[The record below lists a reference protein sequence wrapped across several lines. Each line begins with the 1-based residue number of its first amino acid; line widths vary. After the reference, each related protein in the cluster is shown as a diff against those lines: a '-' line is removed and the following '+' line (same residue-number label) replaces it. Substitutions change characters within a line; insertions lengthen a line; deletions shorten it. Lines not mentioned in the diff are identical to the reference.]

1 MKFVHM
7 ADMHFDAPFSSLATK
22 NNLGDVR
29 RLEQRN
35 AFRKVIEYIKEN
47 KIDYL
52 FIAGDLY
59 EEKDVRKSTIEFINN
74 EFKKISDTK
83 IFIVPGNHDPYI
95 KNSYYDKFKFNE
107 NVYIFKENIDVY
119 EDNDIRIFGVGFT
132 DFYMNENPLKDFKI
146 EKDLKITI
154 LISHCDINGV
164 QDKDGFSYNPIL
176 LSKLKELD
184 FDYTALGH
192 IHNIDF
198 IPNEKISY
206 SGSTISLGFDELG
219 KHGVIVGEL
228 VNGKLTTSFLQ
239 IDDRLFTEFELN
251 VENCGSDEEII
262 EKIDELNFNEKE
274 SVKIILIGNKNFDIN
289 IRKILSLISNENVI
303 KIKDKT
309 KINID
314 IEKLINENSLKG
326 LFIRE
331 VIEKYNNNEIDEE
344 DVEKIIQIGIDAM

>member
-1 MKFVHM
+1 MKFLHM
-7 ADMHFDAPFSSLATK
+7 ADMHFDAPFSTLATK
-22 NNLGDVR
+22 KNLGDIR

-47 KIDYL
+47 NIDYL

-59 EEKDVRKSTIEFINN
+59 EENDVRKSTIEFIND
-74 EFKKISDTK
+74 EFEKIPTTK
-83 IFIVPGNHDPYI
+83 VIIVPGNHDPFI
-95 KNSYYDKFKFNE
+95 KNSYYDKFEFNE
-107 NVYIFKENIDVY
+107 NVYIFKEKIEVY
-119 EDNDIRIFGVGFT
+119 EDDNIRIYGVGFT
-132 DFYMNENPLKDFKI
+132 DFYMNDNPLKDLKI
-146 EKDLKITI
+146 EKDLKTTI
-154 LISHCDINGV
+154 LISHSDVNGV
-164 QDKDGFSYNPIL
+164 QDKNGFSYNPIL

-184 FDYTALGH
+184 FDYAALGH

-219 KHGVIVGEL
+219 QHGVIVGEL
-228 VNGKLTTSFLQ
+228 ENGKLTTSFLQ
-239 IDDRLFTEFELN
+239 IDDRVFTEFELN
-251 VENCGSDEEII
+251 VEKCTSDEEII
-262 EKIDELNFNEKE
+262 EKINELNFDEKE
-274 SVKIILIGNKNFDIN
+274 TVKIILIGNKNFDIN
-289 IRKILSLISNENVI
+289 VRKILSLISNESVI

>member
-1 MKFVHM
+1 MKFLHM
-7 ADMHFDAPFSSLATK
+7 ADMHFDAPFSTLASK
-22 NNLGDVR
+22 SNLGDIR

-35 AFRKVIEYIKEN
+35 AFKKVIEYIKEN
-47 KIDYL
+47 EIDYL

-74 EFKKISDTK
+74 EFEKIKNTK

-95 KNSYYDKFKFNE
+95 KNSYYDKFDFND
-107 NVYIFKENIDVY
+107 NVYILKNEIDIY
-119 EDNDIRIFGVGFT
+119 EDDKIKIYGVGFT
-132 DFYMNENPLKDFKI
+132 DFYMNENPLKNIKV
-146 EKDLKITI
+146 EKDLKPTF

-164 QDKDGFSYNPIL
+164 QDKNGFSYNPIL

-184 FDYTALGH
+184 FDYAALGH
-192 IHNIDF
+192 IHNVEF
-198 IPNEKISY
+198 APNEKVSY

-219 KHGVIVGEL
+219 KHGVIVGEFL
-228 VNGKLTTSFLQ
+228 NGKLSTSFLQ

-251 VENCGSDEEII
+251 VENCHSDEEII
-262 EKIDELNFNEKE
+262 EKINELNFNEKE
-274 SVKIILIGNKNFDIN
+274 TVKIILAGNKNFDIDV
-289 IRKILSLISNENVI
+289 RKILSLITNDNVI

>member
-1 MKFVHM
+1 MKFLHM
-7 ADMHFDAPFSSLATK
+7 ADMHFDAPFSTLATK
-22 NNLGDVR
+22 KNLGDIR

-47 KIDYL
+47 NIDYL
-52 FIAGDLY
+52 FIAGDLF
-59 EEKDVRKSTIEFINN
+59 EENDVRKSTIEFIND
-74 EFKKISDTK
+74 EFEKIPTTK
-83 IFIVPGNHDPYI
+83 VIIVPGNHDPFI
-95 KNSYYDKFKFNE
+95 KNSYYDKFEFNE
-107 NVYIFKENIDVY
+107 NVYIFKEKIEVY
-119 EDNDIRIFGVGFT
+119 EDDNIRIYGVGFT
-132 DFYMNENPLKDFKI
+132 DFYMNDNPLKDLKI
-146 EKDLKITI
+146 EKDLKTTI
-154 LISHCDINGV
+154 LISHSDVNGV
-164 QDKDGFSYNPIL
+164 QDKNGFSYNPIL

-184 FDYTALGH
+184 FDYAALGH

-219 KHGVIVGEL
+219 QHGVIVGEL
-228 VNGKLTTSFLQ
+228 ENGNLTTSFLQ
-239 IDDRLFTEFELN
+239 IDDRLFTEHELN
-251 VENCGSDEEII
+251 VENYSSDEEII
-262 EKIDELNFNEKE
+262 EKINELNFDEKE
-274 SVKIILIGNKNFDIN
+274 TVKIILVGNKNFDIN
-289 IRKILSLISNENVI
+289 VRKILSLISNENVI